1 MSTAKRSPRKV
12 LTTALKWLII
22 LVAVF
27 FLGREVVSQWP
38 EVKGV
43 LAVMPVWSI
52 IASVA
57 LAMAAVAAS
66 GEQQRLLLQSMGH
79 DITPREWFA
88 VFFAAQLG
96 KYVPGTA
103 WAYVSQMELSR
114 AKGVRRATS
123 VIVMLLGAGMT
134 VLASFAVGLV
144 AAPYETVPWLP
155 VWLRVLAGVGGVLGL
170 AVLSARPGAFAWA
183 VRHLPARLRVDTEAI
198 DRVNHL
204 WIPTAWTVVATVLYG
219 VHVLVLATVTT
230 PSDASQ
236 LVWRALGGFA
246 TAWVVGF
253 LAIIV
258 PAGVG
263 VREVILV
270 GFLAPVTGSAAALTV
285 TVLSRFL
292 IIIAE
297 TVLLCTVPMIKP
309 RSAGG
314 RS

>member
-1 MSTAKRSPRKV
+1 MSATTRAGRSPRKV
-12 LTTALKWLII
+12 LTTVLKWLII
-22 LVAVF
+22 LVAVV
-27 FLGREVVSQWP
+27 FLAREVVSQWA
-38 EVKGV
+38 EVKDV
-43 LAVMPVWSI
+43 LAVMPVWSVV
-52 IASVA
+52 ASVV
-57 LAMAAVAAS
+57 LAMGAVAAS
-66 GEQQRLLLQSMGH
+66 GEQQRLLLLALGH
-79 DITPREWFA
+79 DIARREWFA

-114 AKGVRRATS
+114 AKGVRRASS

-144 AAPYETVPWLP
+144 AAPYPTVGWLP
-155 VWLRVLAGVGGVLGL
+155 VWLRALAGALGIVGLVI
-170 AVLSARPGAFAWA
+170 LSARPAVFAWA
-183 VRHLPARLRVDTEAI
+183 VRHLPERARVDTTTL
-198 DRVNHL
+198 DGVRHL
-204 WIPTAWTVVATVLYG
+204 WTPTAWTLLATVLYG
-219 VHVLVLATVTT
+219 LHVLVLATVTT
-230 PSDASQ
+230 PGDASEMI
-236 LVWRALGGFA
+236 WRALGGFA

-270 GFLAPVTGSAAALTV
+270 AFLAPVTGAAAALTV

-297 TVLLCTVPMIKP
+297 TLLLGTVPIV
-309 RSAGG
+309 R
-314 RS
+314 RRY

>member
-1 MSTAKRSPRKV
+1 MSATTQRSPRKV

-27 FLGREVVSQWP
+27 FLGREVVSQWAD
-38 EVKGV
+38 VKGV
-43 LAVMPVWSI
+43 LRVMPVWSI
-52 IASVA
+52 VASVA
-57 LAMAAVAAS
+57 LAMVAVAAS
-66 GEQQRLLLQSMGH
+66 GEQQRLLLRSLGH
-79 DITPREWFA
+79 DIAPREWFG

-114 AKGVRRATS
+114 AKGVRRASS

-144 AAPYETVPWLP
+144 AAPYPTVAWLP
-155 VWLRVLAGVGGVLGL
+155 VWLRTAAGVAGVAGL
-170 AVLSARPGAFAWA
+170 VVLSAYPGVFSWA
-183 VRHLPARLRVDTEAI
+183 VQHLPARMRVDTTTL
-198 DRVNHL
+198 DGVSHL
-204 WIPTAWTVVATVLYG
+204 WTPTVWTVLATVLYG
-219 VHVLVLATVTT
+219 VHVLVLGTVTT
-230 PSDASQ
+230 PGDAAQ

-246 TAWVVGF
+246 TAWVIGF

-270 GFLAPVTGSAAALTV
+270 GFLAPVTGAAAALTV

-292 IIIAE
+292 IIAAE
-297 TVLLCTVPMIKP
+297 SLLLLTVPIL
-309 RSAGG
+309 RRRRTAA
-314 RS
+314 

>member
-1 MSTAKRSPRKV
+1 MSPTTRPRRSLRKV
-12 LTTALKWLII
+12 LTTVLKWLII
-22 LVAVF
+22 LVAVI
-27 FLGREVVSQWP
+27 FLTREVVSQWG
-38 EVKGV
+38 EVKDV
-43 LAVMPVWSI
+43 LAVMPVWSVVV
-52 IASVA
+52 SVA

-66 GEQQRLLLQSMGH
+66 GEQQRLLLRSLGH
-79 DITPREWFA
+79 DIARREWFA

-114 AKGVRRATS
+114 AKGVRRASS

-144 AAPYETVPWLP
+144 AVPYPTVGWLP
-155 VWLRVLAGVGGVLGL
+155 VWLRALAGALGIVGLV
-170 AVLSARPGAFAWA
+170 VLSARPAVFAWA
-183 VRHLPARLRVDTEAI
+183 VRHLPARARVDTTTLDGA
-198 DRVNHL
+198 RHL
-204 WIPTAWTVVATVLYG
+204 WAPTAWTLLATVLYG
-219 VHVLVLATVTT
+219 FHVLVLATVTT
-230 PSDASQ
+230 PGDASEMI
-236 LVWRALGGFA
+236 WRTLGGFA

-263 VREVILV
+263 VREIILV
-270 GFLAPVTGSAAALTV
+270 AFLAPVTGAAAALTV

-297 TVLLCTVPMIKP
+297 ALLLGTVPIV
-309 RSAGG
+309 R
-314 RS
+314 RRY